1 MCTCLGVDYVV
12 IRTPNIT
19 LSYDGDK
26 ILYTHTELM
35 LIFILNKLSIQLLCK
50 LVWLHISIWQC
61 PIFILSTRGFERQI
75 TCISKLFNGI
85 PVFFKCLQRT
95 YICHNLEKKYRKWK
109 HENYP

>member
-50 LVWLHISIWQC
+50 LV
-61 PIFILSTRGFERQI
+61 
-75 TCISKLFNGI
+75 
-85 PVFFKCLQRT
+85 
-95 YICHNLEKKYRKWK
+95 
-109 HENYP
+109 